1 MKTEIINSNSLKMSF
16 LVILNEIRK
25 GLLVTWHYKFNVISE
40 LITLGIYFLGTALLM
55 NYGNTNLEEFGPSL
69 IGYIVWVYSSYIL
82 KVSLILTLEGRSGTL
97 EQMYMSPVHPALIF
111 IGASISTIVSST
123 MMIGAMSVIIMY
135 LCSIHIPLQLAVIP
149 ILFIILVGLIGFG
162 LCIAGMALLYKN
174 VAGLIDLID
183 NLLFYLSGS
192 MLPIEQLPIWIQKI
206 AHTLPTAEG
215 IIVLR
220 AVLFESKSLTMLIT
234 NGQLFSL
241 LSNSGLYFIGG
252 LMLFIYCEKIA
263 KKRGKL
269 GQY

>member
-1 MKTEIINSNSLKMSF
+1 MKTAL
-16 LVILNEIRK
+16 LVISNEIRI

-55 NYGNTNLEEFGPSL
+55 NYGSTDLEDFGPSL

-97 EQMYMSPVHPALIF
+97 EQMYMSPVHPAIIF
-111 IGASISTIVSST
+111 IGASISTIIST
-123 MMIGAMSVIIMY
+123 TLMIGAMSSIIMY
-135 LCSIHIPLQLAVIP
+135 LCSMHIPLEISALP
-149 ILFIILVGLIGFG
+149 ILIIVLIGLIGFG

-192 MLPIEQLPIWIQKI
+192 MLPIEQLPVWIQKI

-220 AVLFESKSLTMLIT
+220 EVLFESASLTTLIK
-234 NGQLFSL
+234 NGQLLSL
-241 LSNSGLYFIGG
+241 VTNSAVYFFSGLV
-252 LMLFIYCEKIA
+252 LFIYCEKIA
-263 KKRGKL
+263 KRRGKL